1 MRFNLSWCYVC
12 VQWNLKNDRYYILI
26 NVLWKSIWNKSD
38 HCCNGISKS
47 ITARTYMKKSHFS
60 MSAYSSSYAMFV
72 LLYPLYY
79 LYLTNR
85 NTQSSGIIVEI
96 HKIKKGIKE
105 NKKKHLVSKFFPC
118 NLILKRLVLFRSK

>member
-1 MRFNLSWCYVC
+1 MTTIV
-12 VQWNLKNDRYYILI
+12 
-26 NVLWKSIWNKSD
+26 NKK
-38 HCCNGISKS
+38 GISKGVA
-47 ITARTYMKKSHFS
+47 ARTYTKKSHFS

-96 HKIKKGIKE
+96 HKIKKKKTKE
-105 NKKKHLVSKFFPC
+105 NKKNKNLTSSKNFFPSYPYQLTYLSFHHRKGLKFFTAEP
-118 NLILKRLVLFRSK
+118 ITFSKRTQRSK